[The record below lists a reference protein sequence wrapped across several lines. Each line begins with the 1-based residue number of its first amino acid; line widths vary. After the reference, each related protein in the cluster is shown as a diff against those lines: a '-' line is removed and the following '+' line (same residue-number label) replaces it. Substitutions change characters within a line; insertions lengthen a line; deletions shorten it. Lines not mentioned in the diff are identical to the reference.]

1 MATEDWIQES
11 LARLESL
18 EEERSRHEAALE
30 TADDAAALRMHA
42 QAVERLDAKIRALYA
57 ELEAAAEQG
66 DGTDAGSSGDDRA
79 DVDSDDVDED
89 DDLEDRGQQGANVEV
104 ETRLF
109 RREDVAAQAAAV
121 MQAAPVQAAPISSGP
136 AAAPFG
142 GSAPA
147 APFGGSSPV
156 AAPFGG
162 SAPAAPFGGSAP
174 AGSPFGGSAPASSP
188 FGGSAPAST
197 SFSSSSGA
205 GFSAA
210 PASSFSGSGGN
221 LDDDDGRRKGAPWG
235 LIIALIVVIGGAG
248 GYFAL
253 RPKDAPPPEVPAGP
267 IKVIKAGG
275 VPENT
280 QGPKVV
286 KGADVDSV
294 TGTQFK
300 EGRPQSGGGG
310 GGGGGSSTATPT
322 DKPKKKDPRTK
333 IESTDDPLAGIDK

>member
-66 DGTDAGSSGDDRA
+66 DGTDAGSSGDDRT

-174 AGSPFGGSAPASSP
+174 ASSP

-221 LDDDDGRRKGAPWG
+221 LDDDEGRRKGAPWG

-300 EGRPQSGGGG
+300 EGRPQSGSGG